1 MRKILLMLLAL
12 AMILPGVAAVADE
25 APYPISILMPTFYTE
40 AFQYE
45 NNPTLQAI
53 EAATNTK
60 LDVTFVPDAS
70 YPEAVSLALAGDMPK
85 ILVVK
90 GHQDP
95 VIVSSARAGAFW
107 DITDYIADTVYL
119 KDGSQ
124 VVYDASKIDGRLYG
138 IYRSRPLA
146 RNGIIYRSDWA
157 EALGLGVPET
167 LDDLAAMAK
176 AFTDPEKGT
185 YGLVMCKYI
194 DGTISLTTI
203 MHGAPNT
210 WGVDA
215 DGNVYPA
222 HEDPKFLEGL
232 NWLRDL
238 YAAGA
243 INQDFMVLESTIWD
257 DPIKNDQAGLKLD
270 VMDGGYRL
278 QDWFEQNKGVPAGEN
293 VFNLLPVVKNSDG
306 EERMW
311 PTAGLSGEII
321 ITKTAKTEEDML
333 KCLEFLDFLNGPE
346 GQTLVNWGVQDQTY
360 WVDEEGWRIATPA
373 DLEISIRSLQ
383 GSINQLGM
391 GVNGDLAVPMKQEG
405 LRKLYNDNLVTYFDY
420 VIGNPCAAFISE
432 TQAMVGAQLKQLVD
446 DANVQ
451 YIAGQ
456 IDEAQLKAVYE
467 QWRGEGGDAVT
478 AEMDEMYKAAN
489 GK

>member
-1 MRKILLMLLAL
+1 MRKVLLALLAL
-12 AMILPGVAAVADE
+12 ALVMPGAAAVAQD
-25 APYPISILMPTFYTE
+25 APYEISILMPTFYTE

-45 NNPTLQAI
+45 NNPTLTAI

-95 VIVSSARAGAFW
+95 VIVASARAGAFW

-119 KDGSQ
+119 KDGSP
-124 VVYDASKIDGRLYG
+124 VVYEATKIDGRLYG
-138 IYRSRPLA
+138 IYRARPLA

-157 EALGLGVPET
+157 EEKGLGVPET

-176 AFTDPEKGT
+176 AFTDPAKGT
-185 YGLVMCKYI
+185 YGIVMCKYV
-194 DGTISLTTI
+194 DGTIKLSTI

-210 WGVDA
+210 WGVDG
-215 DGNVYPA
+215 DGNIYPA

-238 YAAGA
+238 YSAGA

-257 DPIKNDQAGLKLD
+257 DPIKNDQAGIKLD

-278 QDWFEQNKGVPAGEN
+278 QDWFEQNKDVEAGTN
-293 VFNLLPVVKNSDG
+293 VFNLLPVVKNAEG
-306 EERMW
+306 QELMW
-311 PTAGLSGEII
+311 PTAGLSGEVI
-321 ITKTAKTEEDML
+321 ITKTAKTEDDMK

-346 GQTLVNWGVQDQTY
+346 GQTLVNWGVQDATY
-360 WVDEEGWRIATPA
+360 WVDEEGFRISTPA
-373 DLEISIRSLQ
+373 DLEVSIRSLQ
-383 GSINQLGM
+383 GSINQIGM
-391 GVNGDLAVPMKQEG
+391 NVNGDLAVPMKLEG
-405 LRKLYNDNLVTYFDY
+405 LRKLYNENLVNYFDY
-420 VIGNPCAAFISE
+420 VVGNPCAAFISE
-432 TQAMVGAQLKQLVD
+432 TQTMLGAQLNTLLE

-467 QWRGEGGDAVT
+467 QWRAEGGEAVV

-489 GK
+489 AQ